1 MCRFISQDSE
11 RSIWCSTKF
20 STELKQVA
28 SKPSSLPLEPTDEE
42 CEPNT
47 RLLDIMHR

>member
-1 MCRFISQDSE
+1 MRWPISQDSE
-11 RSIWCSTKF
+11 QSICRPTKF

-28 SKPSSLPLEPTDEE
+28 SKPSTLSLEPTDDP

-47 RLLDIMHR
+47 RLLDIMQR

>member
-1 MCRFISQDSE
+1 MRWLISQDSE
-11 RSIWCSTKF
+11 RSIRRSTKF
-20 STELKQVA
+20 TELKQVA
-28 SKPSSLPLEPTDEE
+28 SKPSSLPHEPTDDQ